1 MNRVKTCLNND
12 QVGHT
17 NSSSKE
23 GVNKNVTR
31 MLNKALIQKAKKV
44 HIKLKSSPFYVLIF

>member
-1 MNRVKTCLNND
+1 MNRVKTRLNND

-44 HIKLKSSPFYVLIF
+44 HIKLKSSPFMF